1 MIKIA
6 YFFLSYIMKITIGL
20 VYYKVFVS
28 LVLSCVS
35 IAGFAAKDPTKVTL
49 NLSTCTNHTLHVSLQ
64 IPGSKAQKHRFI
76 LPTNV
81 PGAIS
86 EMKTG
91 LLIDNFQPKTA
102 EGKLL
107 KFARVSLNEF
117 DIVSEGK
124 LFSIDYDI
132 HDSWHYADKKLML
145 PQVGTSFDP
154 GVLFLLNMHAV
165 VGYVQGFEEYPYR
178 VAITKP
184 DTLFAASNLEIST
197 FGGVDFI
204 DIPGG
209 YLQLIDNPILYSK
222 EKPLSFI
229 IGTTKFKLGFYSESK
244 TPKQSDIL
252 AYLKKV
258 SEAALQ
264 FCRTFNTKQYTF
276 LITFVLPDSDPFK
289 TDEVYGAIEHSASS
303 LFYFPISGNEYK
315 TERDIMFTAAHEL
328 MHLYGPLQLQTDL
341 TSRINLRA
349 KNPSA
354 NLWMYEG
361 FTEYLSLL
369 MLYQQD
375 LITEN
380 EFITEIRNKINL
392 ASYAEN
398 ISLEDASKMY
408 YMDGNEDMYRMF
420 YNKGALTAMMLD
432 LRLLKLSKGNLNLKK
447 LLQDILNT
455 SKQNYVLKDERV
467 IEELAQYSYPE
478 VKDFLVSH
486 VKDTLTIDINKDL
499 ESIGWKYTDS
509 KIDTV
514 NMYVNAVY
522 RYTKASKEYF
532 LTNISFDQM
541 GFQEKDVLVTIN
553 KKRVTRDNLN
563 TLLDKVSD
571 VNFKKKVVFKVRRG
585 NELVELTGPPLMV
598 TKNQKNLISIEK
610 KIDIEKKS
618 LRDVFRSGKPSGGQT
633 YKILN

>member
-1 MIKIA
+1 
-6 YFFLSYIMKITIGL
+6 
-20 VYYKVFVS
+20 
-28 LVLSCVS
+28 
-35 IAGFAAKDPTKVTL
+35 
-49 NLSTCTNHTLHVSLQ
+49 
-64 IPGSKAQKHRFI
+64 
-76 LPTNV
+76 
-81 PGAIS
+81 
-86 EMKTG
+86 
-91 LLIDNFQPKTA
+91 
-102 EGKLL
+102 
-107 KFARVSLNEF
+107 
-117 DIVSEGK
+117 
-124 LFSIDYDI
+124 
-132 HDSWHYADKKLML
+132 
-145 PQVGTSFDP
+145 
-154 GVLFLLNMHAV
+154 
-165 VGYVQGFEEYPYR
+165 
-178 VAITKP
+178 
-184 DTLFAASNLEIST
+184 
-197 FGGVDFI
+197 
-204 DIPGG
+204 
-209 YLQLIDNPILYSK
+209 
-222 EKPLSFI
+222 
-229 IGTTKFKLGFYSESK
+229 
-244 TPKQSDIL
+244 
-252 AYLKKV
+252 
-258 SEAALQ
+258 
-264 FCRTFNTKQYTF
+264 
-276 LITFVLPDSDPFK
+276 
-289 TDEVYGAIEHSASS
+289 
-303 LFYFPISGNEYK
+303 
-315 TERDIMFTAAHEL
+315 MFTAAHEL

-467 IEELAQYSYPE
+467 IEELAQFSYPE
-478 VKDFLVSH
+478 VKDFLVAH
-486 VKDTLTIDINKDL
+486 VKDTIALDINKDL
-499 ESIGWKYTDS
+499 ETIGWSYTDA

-541 GFQEKDVLVTIN
+541 GFQEKDVLVSIN

-563 TLLDKVSD
+563 SLLEKVSD

-585 NELVELTGPPLMV
+585 NELVDLTGPPLMV

-610 KIDIEKKS
+610 KVDIEKKS
-618 LRDVFRSGKPSGGQT
+618 LRDVFRSGRPSGGQT